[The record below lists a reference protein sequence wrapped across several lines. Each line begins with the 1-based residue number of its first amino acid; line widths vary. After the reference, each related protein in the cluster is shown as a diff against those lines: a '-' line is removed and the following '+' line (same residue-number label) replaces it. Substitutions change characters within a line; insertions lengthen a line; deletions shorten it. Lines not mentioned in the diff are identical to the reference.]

1 MTGTNTEDPKTT
13 RVQTPLHLLQVLT
26 RTLNQQLAEAC
37 EQAQADAKTALENI
51 EREHAELTEQLN
63 AAQQQ
68 AGTAEDGSPASST
81 RIDDLITSLAALTQS
96 RDGAQEYVRQL
107 QSDVRQTLRL
117 AKGLDRIDLQVSQ
130 AIEKRNNPS
139 ASTKPSGRSG
149 PRRSR
154 SRKPAAS
161 GENGKTNTPSTDTSD

>member
-1 MTGTNTEDPKTT
+1 MTGTNNTEDPKTA

-26 RTLNQQLAEAC
+26 RTLNEHLADAC
-37 EQAQADAKTALENI
+37 EQAQADARVALDNL
-51 EREHAELTEQLN
+51 EREHAALTEQLA

-68 AGTAEDGSPASST
+68 QPPAAEDASTAQPSVA
-81 RIDDLITSLAALTQS
+81 IDDLTTALAALTQS
-96 RDGAQEYVRQL
+96 RNAAQEYVRQL

-130 AIEKRNNPS
+130 AIDKRNSPAAPAKS
-139 ASTKPSGRSG
+139 GGRSA

-154 SRKPAAS
+154 NRKPAS
-161 GENGKTNTPSTDTSD
+161 GNGNTNVPAATPD